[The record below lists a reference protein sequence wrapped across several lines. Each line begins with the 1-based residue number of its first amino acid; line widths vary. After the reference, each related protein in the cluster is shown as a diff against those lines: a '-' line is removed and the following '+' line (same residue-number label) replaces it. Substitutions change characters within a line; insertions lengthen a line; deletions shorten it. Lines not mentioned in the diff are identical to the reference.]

1 MNQYLLELY
10 EREIKNIEGSL
21 YYGQTVDMNN
31 PKEVAAMFY
40 GLGYSKC
47 SQEKF
52 ISFGNDLAQ
61 FFPPGF
67 HGSN

>member
-1 MNQYLLELY
+1 MNKHLIELY
-10 EREIKNIEGSL
+10 ERQIKNIEGSL
-21 YYGQTVDMNN
+21 YFGQGVDMNN

-40 GLGYSKC
+40 AMGYTN
-47 SQEKF
+47 EKKESWGTF
-52 ISFGNDLAQ
+52 ENDLGK